1 MSKSELKIR
10 ASALGLIMS
19 FDSATQVTEKQIEK
33 IAELELKAITPTV
46 LTEKQTEKIAE
57 LEAKKAT
64 PKGITPNQQKD
75 LDDLIAKRDAP
86 PCLTESQQAELE
98 GLIAKRDAPPALSK
112 GAKTAVEKIFYE
124 EKFSFRKN
132 ISSKYI
138 QKGLLMED
146 RAIALVADHL
156 GLSGIE
162 KNEQHYS
169 NEYVQGTPDAIA
181 RLGFGEGFQFD
192 IKNVWSPEG
201 LDGFTNELIPLYDW
215 QGKAYNWMLGFDH
228 GFCVKILQNPPQE
241 LLEAEIKSMWKE
253 AGRGWYEEIPQ
264 SFVDEVTEYFN
275 FEARLPLEDRIRIFK
290 METTKEDIQQMTD
303 AVKLARIH
311 YATLPEKWANRNVA
325 NIDFIK
331 LAVNE

>member
-1 MSKSELKIR
+1 MNASTLKIR
-10 ASALGLIMS
+10 ASALGTIMC
-19 FDSATQVTEKQIEK
+19 FDNATQVTPKQLETIK
-33 IAELELKAITPTV
+33 ELET
-46 LTEKQTEKIAE
+46 
-57 LEAKKAT
+57 KKAT
-64 PKGITPNQQKD
+64 PKGLTDKQQEE
-75 LDDLIAKRDAP
+75 LDRLIAKRDAP
-86 PCLTESQQAELE
+86 P
-98 GLIAKRDAPPALSK
+98 GLSK

-124 EKFSFRKN
+124 DKFSFRKQ

-169 NEYVQGTPDAIA
+169 NEFVQGTPDAIA

-192 IKNVWSPEG
+192 IKNVYYPEG
-201 LDGFTNELIPLYDW
+201 LDGFTDELISLYEW

-241 LLEAEIKSMWKE
+241 MLDAEVKTLWKE
-253 AGRGWYEEIPQ
+253 AGRAWYEEIPQ
-264 SFVDEVTEYFN
+264 AFIDDVKEYFD

-303 AVKLARIH
+303 AVKLARVH
-311 YATLPEKWANRNVA
+311 YATLPEKWANRNAA

-331 LAVNE
+331 SVVNG